1 MAVMQAPPT
10 QAPAVQDSMERSWEL
25 YYQIRSQIETP
36 ENIGKLILFD
46 LNSGDYEIA
55 DDQLGFVA
63 GAVVRQRHPDAKV
76 FCLRIG
82 YEAVC
87 SFDGGLERLPQ

>member
-1 MAVMQAPPT
+1 MAVLEAEI
-10 QAPAVQDSMERSWEL
+10 AVGSSDRAWQH
-25 YYQIRSQIETP
+25 YYRLRPQIETP

-46 LNSGDYEIA
+46 LDSGDYEL
-55 DDQLGFVA
+55 DDETGFDAVERLQL
-63 GAVVRQRHPDAKV
+63 RHPGSKLFA
-76 FCLRIG
+76 LRVG